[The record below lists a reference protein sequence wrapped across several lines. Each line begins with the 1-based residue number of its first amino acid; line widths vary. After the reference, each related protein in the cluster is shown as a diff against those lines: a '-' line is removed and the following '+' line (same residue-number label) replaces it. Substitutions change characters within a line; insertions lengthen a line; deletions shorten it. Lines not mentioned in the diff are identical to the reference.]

1 MPFRRQA
8 KLSFGLRICV
18 SLVTVYTRLKE
29 VSRLSGSVRV
39 RCAAAYR
46 RVSVPGAP
54 GRSGSAVPGEEE
66 EVVAVAAVVRVH
78 RVVLERFHAAPR
90 YLLVLRVKP
99 TTISESNISS
109 GQQSCLV

>member
-1 MPFRRQA
+1 M
-8 KLSFGLRICV
+8 CV

-29 VSRLSGSVRV
+29 VSRLSGSV

-54 GRSGSAVPGEEE
+54 GRSGSAVPGEEVA
-66 EVVAVAAVVRVH
+66 VVAVVGVH

-99 TTISESNISS
+99 ATISESNISS